1 MAYKQSV
8 ALKDNIYIVWEQ
20 LIGLL
25 MANHQYDDIITQA
38 TKAIDIFPNQAY
50 LYYASGYAS
59 YKKHQLNDALD
70 MLNQALIMTG
80 KNAGQKINIYNILGL
95 VYDEL
100 GNIDK
105 SVTAFESALAINAHN
120 IETLSY
126 YALTLS
132 RRIKQSDR
140 VVDMADYVVSQDQQS
155 GYIHQN
161 YSRGLL
167 QPG

>member
-1 MAYKQSV
+1 
-8 ALKDNIYIVWEQ
+8 
-20 LIGLL
+20 
-25 MANHQYDDIITQA
+25 
-38 TKAIDIFPNQAY
+38 
-50 LYYASGYAS
+50 
-59 YKKHQLNDALD
+59 
-70 MLNQALIMTG
+70 
-80 KNAGQKINIYNILGL
+80 IYNILGL

-155 GYIHQN
+155 GYIHQIIAEVYYN
-161 YSRGLL
+161 QDKFDKANHSMQVALKEGTDGAGYNLAGDIYLKLGNKAEAVTMWQKAIENGYTDAGVKKKIEENKS
-167 QPG
+167 Q